1 MARKRPFKMAFF
13 SPASRNA
20 KLSELLDQCV
30 RIPNSSAS
38 VRFLAVLIEDAGE
51 ALMREDLL
59 WGDGAGDSKLP
70 APLML
75 GCRLCRPS
83 AWYFYSDRSD
93 GDVFFSKQRPRN
105 SRRCRNRVLCAHA
118 SFDGIL
124 GLDRSG
130 NVMFRRFVYLA
141 SVWGDQYREEELRT
155 A

>member
-59 WGDGAGDSKLP
+59 WGDGAGTQNCP
-70 APLML
+70 R
-75 GCRLCRPS
+75 RLCWGVVCVDRRPGIFIPTEVTVTSFFRNNDRETRVAAGTGCS
-83 AWYFYSDRSD
+83 ART
-93 GDVFFSKQRPRN
+93 PRLMEFW
-105 SRRCRNRVLCAHA
+105 VWI
-118 SFDGIL
+118 DL
-124 GLDRSG
+124 G
-130 NVMFRRFVYLA
+130 M
-141 SVWGDQYREEELRT
+141 
-155 A
+155 